1 MRGRLHVSVLILVLL
16 SLELLPNRPVL
27 RESIQVAISPL
38 APQYAIGALP
48 VNAFRHPGAVG
59 QAVDFILA
67 LQPEGT
73 YILTRRG
80 VDDVVPM
87 DIAHA
92 AIALTK
98 AGHVSRAR
106 AAMDWLLAR
115 QTRPDDPQAVVTKT
129 IDGQKVAVDYSGS
142 WWDHYQT
149 SGDPKVKLTR
159 GRGKGDGLDQGMA
172 YDFYARRMW
181 GRAEGDEAHAEL
193 ASLRATGLATRHGVR
208 QYDWQR
214 LRARTLVDRLKW
226 WWRGQ
231 IVAPSESFDW
241 GIANLVAG
249 DLGTAL
255 DIEAAWLPRQDAG
268 GGFPDGY
275 LAGLGLPTAPPTSY
289 TAARFILFERLLTDA
304 VHSSLSD

>member
-1 MRGRLHVSVLILVLL
+1 
-16 SLELLPNRPVL
+16 
-27 RESIQVAISPL
+27 
-38 APQYAIGALP
+38 
-48 VNAFRHPGAVG
+48 
-59 QAVDFILA
+59 
-67 LQPEGT
+67 
-73 YILTRRG
+73 
-80 VDDVVPM
+80 M

-159 GRGKGDGLDQGMA
+159 GRGEGDGLVLIALAAIVQEDPAYVAHEVDGEPVLTHVAWAARYLSSPALQKPDGRFHHRPDYRVSFNEEAARMALGLKLASDLLTRAGEGRAADSARAHASLGFAALRKGEGLDQGMA
-172 YDFYARRMW
+172 YDYYARTMW
-181 GRAEGDEAHAEL
+181 GLAEGDEAHAEL

-231 IVAPSESFDW
+231 
-241 GIANLVAG
+241 
-249 DLGTAL
+249 
-255 DIEAAWLPRQDAG
+255 
-268 GGFPDGY
+268 
-275 LAGLGLPTAPPTSY
+275 
-289 TAARFILFERLLTDA
+289 
-304 VHSSLSD
+304 